1 MLTYFQK
8 IDDILMSEK
17 IRLNKY
23 ISEAGYSSR
32 RKADEMIAA
41 GKVMVNGKPADM
53 GMRVGDDDEVV
64 VNGKRLLRDLPF
76 KLIAFNKPKGY
87 ACTMHN
93 GDESGIFK
101 NFKLDKDLKYIGR
114 LDKDSEGLLLL
125 SNVGDLCNEISKA
138 RNQHEKEYV
147 VTVNR
152 TITDEFL
159 KGMAGG
165 VKIHDSNKDMWVVTK
180 PCKVKKKNDRSFSII
195 LTQGYN
201 RQIRKMCEVFEYKVV
216 KLRRIRVIN
225 IEIGDLESGRT
236 REITEEELAELKKRI
251 AQDKEK
257 ITADTPIDK

>member
-1 MLTYFQK
+1 ME
-8 IDDILMSEK
+8 EK

-23 ISEAGYSSR
+23 ISEAGICSR
-32 RKADEMIAA
+32 RKADEWIEE
-41 GKVMVNGKPADM
+41 GKVTVNGKPAVM
-53 GMRVGDDDEVV
+53 GMRVNDTDEIIADGKVV
-64 VNGKRLLRDLPF
+64 KRDNPF

-87 ACTMHN
+87 ACTAHH

-101 NFKLDKDLKYIGR
+101 NFKLDRDLKYIGR

-125 SNVGDLCNEISKA
+125 TNDGDLCNEISKA

-165 VKIHDSNKDMWVVTK
+165 VKIHDSNKDVWVVTR
-180 PCKVKKKNDRSFSII
+180 PCKIKKRNDKSFSII

-225 IEIGDLESGRT
+225 IEIGNLESGKYRSVSD
-236 REITEEELAELKKRI
+236 EELAELKRRI
-251 AQDKEK
+251 ETQKS
-257 ITADTPIDK
+257 